1 MVTLC
6 VKFIKQTAAEYDFPI
21 AATKSDVFKFLER
34 NNATFDIVLLIHP
47 MDLIKQILKK

>member
-1 MVTLC
+1 

-34 NNATFDIVLLIHP
+34 NNATFDIVLLIHYGL
-47 MDLIKQILKK
+47 DQATTFEK